1 MKKRIKNILVWLIA
15 IIITL
20 SAAIYQRLTGPTYPA
35 RAEITANG
43 KLYKLKLVRSLGLDE
58 KPVVRLAIYDSTVSA
73 KLFYKRFRTT
83 EPYTETN
90 FRYMVIPVHSFV
102 MNKIFGISE
111 IKGFFASLPQ
121 QPPAGKLQYYIEITD
136 SNGKLTLYKANPVVV
151 RFKGSVP
158 GWILIPHIMLMFIAM
173 LFSTAAGIM
182 SVVKHPSY
190 KKYSVWTL
198 VLLTAGGMILGPVV
212 QHYAFGEYWTGI
224 PFGWDL
230 TDNKTLIAFIFW
242 IIAVIAN
249 RKKERPVYSAL
260 ASFILLLVYSIPH
273 SMLGSELDY
282 ESGKIIQ
289 GSIINFLY

>member
-1 MKKRIKNILVWLIA
+1 
-15 IIITL
+15 
-20 SAAIYQRLTGPTYPA
+20 
-35 RAEITANG
+35 
-43 KLYKLKLVRSLGLDE
+43 
-58 KPVVRLAIYDSTVSA
+58 RLAIYDSTVSA
-73 KLFYKRFRTT
+73 KLFYKRFRST

-136 SNGKLTLYKANPVVV
+136 NTGKLTLYKANPVVV

-158 GWILIPHIMLMFIAM
+158 GWILIPHILLMFIAM

>member
-15 IIITL
+15 IVITL

-58 KPVVRLAIYDSTVSA
+58 RPVVRLAIYDSTVSA

-249 RKKERPVYSAL
+249 RKKDRPVYSAL

>member
-15 IIITL
+15 IVITL

-58 KPVVRLAIYDSTVSA
+58 RPVVRLAIYDSTVSA

-158 GWILIPHIMLMFIAM
+158 GWILTPHILLMFIAM

-182 SVVKHPSY
+182 SVFKHPSY

-249 RKKERPVYSAL
+249 RKKDRPVYSAL

>member
-249 RKKERPVYSAL
+249 KKKERPVYSAL
-260 ASFILLLVYSIPH
+260 ASFILLLIYSIPH

>member
-249 RKKERPVYSAL
+249 RKKDRPVYSAL

>member
-1 MKKRIKNILVWLIA
+1 MKRRIKNILVWLIA

-58 KPVVRLAIYDSTVSA
+58 RPVVRLAIYDSTVSA

-83 EPYTETN
+83 EPYTESN

-136 SNGKLTLYKANPVVV
+136 SNGKLTLYKANPVVM

-158 GWILIPHIMLMFIAM
+158 GWILIPHILLMFIAM

-190 KKYSVWTL
+190 KKYSLWTL

-249 RKKERPVYSAL
+249 RKRNVL
-260 ASFILLLVYSIPH
+260 FIQPSRRLFC
-273 SMLGSELDY
+273 
-282 ESGKIIQ
+282 
-289 GSIINFLY
+289 FLYTQFPTACLVRNWIMKVAKLFRAVS

>member
-58 KPVVRLAIYDSTVSA
+58 RPVVRLAIYDSTVSA
-73 KLFYKRFRTT
+73 KLFYKRFRST

-136 SNGKLTLYKANPVVV
+136 NTGKLTLYKANPVVV

-158 GWILIPHIMLMFIAM
+158 GWILIPHILLMFIAM

-212 QHYAFGEYWTGI
+212 QYYAFGEYWTGI

-289 GSIINFLY
+289 GSIVNFLY

>member
-58 KPVVRLAIYDSTVSA
+58 RPVVRLAIYDSTVSA
-73 KLFYKRFRTT
+73 KLFYKRFRST

-136 SNGKLTLYKANPVVV
+136 NTGKLTLYKANPVVV

-158 GWILIPHIMLMFIAM
+158 GWILIPHILLMFIAM

-182 SVVKHPSY
+182 SVFKHPSY

-212 QHYAFGEYWTGI
+212 QY
-224 PFGWDL
+224 
-230 TDNKTLIAFIFW
+230 
-242 IIAVIAN
+242 
-249 RKKERPVYSAL
+249 
-260 ASFILLLVYSIPH
+260 
-273 SMLGSELDY
+273 
-282 ESGKIIQ
+282 
-289 GSIINFLY
+289 

>member
-249 RKKERPVYSAL
+249 KKKERPVYSAL

>member
-58 KPVVRLAIYDSTVSA
+58 RPVVRLAIYDSTVSA
-73 KLFYKRFRTT
+73 KLFYKRFRST

-136 SNGKLTLYKANPVVV
+136 NTGKLTLYKANPVVV

-158 GWILIPHIMLMFIAM
+158 GWILIPHILLMFIAM

-182 SVVKHPSY
+182 SVFKHPSY

-212 QHYAFGEYWTGI
+212 QYYAFGEYWTGI

-289 GSIINFLY
+289 GSIVNFLY

>member
-58 KPVVRLAIYDSTVSA
+58 RPVVRLAIYDSTVSA

-102 MNKIFGISE
+102 MNKIFGIRE

-136 SNGKLTLYKANPVVV
+136 NNGKLTLYKANPVVV

-158 GWILIPHIMLMFIAM
+158 GWILIPHILLMFIAM

-190 KKYSVWTL
+190 RKYSVWTL

-212 QHYAFGEYWTGI
+212 QYYAFGEYWTGI

-289 GSIINFLY
+289 ALLSIF